1 MIEGKWRDLLFST
14 VILTGVS
21 LGLSTNHTAHA
32 AATTS
37 PQTATQTQSSD
48 DPSNISTTAPDTGKV
63 APATPNAAATPSPS
77 ADPVQDTTETA
88 TNQTEQPATN
98 EETATNAATTPATDP
113 ASADKPVSASTPTA
127 SSATATTPTTVADVQ
142 PGDDFGDTHQV
153 AVTNVKDYQAT
164 SNQAIDWHN
173 YHYIAAPGLTEDSP
187 LGYQVNKFAAT
198 YKAATGNE
206 LQVLT
211 TAATGPDGIIQL
223 NAADQNVPNDEG
235 YTIKIATDSMAI
247 NARTAQGAF
256 YALTTLSQMVQSGQ
270 ALPEGIITD
279 APEVGLREVSVD
291 CGRKYYSKQWFL
303 DLIDEMAASKA
314 NDLTMHFSD
323 IKGFMLES
331 KTHPE
336 IMSPEYLTQ
345 DEVKEIIAYAKLNF
359 ITVTPELDMPGH
371 LGQVLKVHPEF
382 KLVDKSAIPA
392 FANYLDI
399 TNPDA
404 VDFMKSLIDE
414 FTAVF
419 GDSNPYFNIGGDEF
433 LQNDFSTATMK
444 RSFPK
449 LYNYAV
455 AKYGDQANGVEA
467 FYDFLNAMDEY
478 VQSKGYATMIFHDR
492 IYRSDD
498 TSLVGLNKD
507 MVVKYWTHCRTP
519 MPTLQTIIDEGH
531 KIVNYD
537 DGYLY
542 YVLGENAG
550 YTYPQADK
558 IYNGWDNGV
567 FAGVQ
572 GDGKIDGKSF
582 TQTVDHTKL
591 TDQFLGSAI
600 SIWSDNYDAQTED
613 EVAHDF
619 AAPFRAFA
627 QKAWSVDDSIN
638 FDDFAAF
645 KVGVDATSITSADLD
660 KVAWNPAVTKTS
672 AGDGVSVE
680 ASEYYD
686 NTKQA
691 IEPAATT
698 EDSDEHK
705 PLPEGENVT
714 LGSEDVVTMPAVAS
728 LTQQGTVQVDTSSST
743 NTNRGNAQHKDTREY
758 PQTGD
763 SAERGLLVTMLGV
776 LTTLLA
782 VFGLSITRKRDA

>member
-1 MIEGKWRDLLFST
+1 MTEGKWRDLLCST

-21 LGLSTNHTAHA
+21 LGLSATHTAHA
-32 AATTS
+32 ATSASPQPATTQ
-37 PQTATQTQSSD
+37 PTDA
-48 DPSNISTTAPDTGKV
+48 PANISTAPATGKV
-63 APATPNAAATPSPS
+63 APATPTATATPLTSGEPVQATPATPTAADPAEQPAASEEAVTNAAVTPS
-77 ADPVQDTTETA
+77 ADPA
-88 TNQTEQPATN
+88 PADKTVS
-98 EETATNAATTPATDP
+98 TTTPA
-113 ASADKPVSASTPTA
+113 PT
-127 SSATATTPTTVADVQ
+127 TATTTTAPTTVPEVK

-153 AVTNVKDYQAT
+153 AVTNVQDYQAT
-164 SNQAIDWHN
+164 SNKAIDWHN
-173 YHYIAAPGLTEDSP
+173 YHYIAAAGLTKDSP
-187 LGYQVNKFAAT
+187 LGFQVNKFAAT
-198 YKAATGNE
+198 YKAATGTE

-211 TAATGPDGIIQL
+211 TVATGLAGVIQL
-223 NAADQNVPNDEG
+223 NAADQSIQNAED
-235 YTIKIATDSMAI
+235 YTITIAANSMAI

-256 YALTTLSQMVQSGQ
+256 YALTTLSQMAQSGQ

-359 ITVTPELDMPGH
+359 ITITPELDMPGH
-371 LGQVLKVHPEF
+371 LGQVLKAHPEF
-382 KLVDKSAIPA
+382 KLVAKSSVPA
-392 FANYLDI
+392 FANYLDV
-399 TNPDA
+399 TNSDA

-414 FTAVF
+414 FAGVF
-419 GDSNPYFNIGGDEF
+419 GDSSPYFNIGGDEF

-467 FYDFLNAMDEY
+467 FYDFLNEMDEY

-498 TSLVGLNKD
+498 TSLVSLNKD

-582 TQTVDHTKL
+582 AQTIDHTKL

-613 EVAHDF
+613 EVARDF

-627 QKAWSVDDSIN
+627 QKAWGVDDSIS

-645 KVGVDATSITSADLD
+645 KVRVDATAITAADLA
-660 KVAWNPAVTKTS
+660 KVAWDPAVTKTGV
-672 AGDGVSVE
+672 GDGVSVE
-680 ASEYYD
+680 AGGYYE
-686 NTKQA
+686 NTKLTDA
-691 IEPAATT
+691 PAATT
-698 EDSDEHK
+698 EDSDEQS
-705 PLPEGENVT
+705 PLPEGEDT
-714 LGSEDVVTMPAVAS
+714 MLRSGDVVTMPAVAS
-728 LTQQGTVQVDTSSST
+728 VSQRGIVKTKGSSSA
-743 NTNRGNAQHKDTREY
+743 NTDSGHKVDREY

-763 SAERGLLVTMLGV
+763 IQSQSLLISVMGTLTILLGV
-776 LTTLLA
+776 LGMGE
-782 VFGLSITRKRDA
+782 VRKHIV

>member
-1 MIEGKWRDLLFST
+1 M
-14 VILTGVS
+14 
-21 LGLSTNHTAHA
+21 
-32 AATTS
+32 
-37 PQTATQTQSSD
+37 
-48 DPSNISTTAPDTGKV
+48 
-63 APATPNAAATPSPS
+63 
-77 ADPVQDTTETA
+77 
-88 TNQTEQPATN
+88 
-98 EETATNAATTPATDP
+98 
-113 ASADKPVSASTPTA
+113 
-127 SSATATTPTTVADVQ
+127 
-142 PGDDFGDTHQV
+142 
-153 AVTNVKDYQAT
+153 
-164 SNQAIDWHN
+164 
-173 YHYIAAPGLTEDSP
+173 
-187 LGYQVNKFAAT
+187 
-198 YKAATGNE
+198 
-206 LQVLT
+206 
-211 TAATGPDGIIQL
+211 
-223 NAADQNVPNDEG
+223 
-235 YTIKIATDSMAI
+235 
-247 NARTAQGAF
+247 
-256 YALTTLSQMVQSGQ
+256 
-270 ALPEGIITD
+270 
-279 APEVGLREVSVD
+279 
-291 CGRKYYSKQWFL
+291 

-345 DEVKEIIAYAKLNF
+345 DEIKEIIAYAKLNF

-371 LGQVLKVHPEF
+371 LGQVLKAHPEF

-392 FANYLDI
+392 FANYLDV
-399 TNPDA
+399 TNPYA

-419 GDSNPYFNIGGDEF
+419 GDSSPYFNIGGDEF

-444 RSFPK
+444 HSFPK

-467 FYDFLNAMDEY
+467 FYDFLNEMDEY

-498 TSLVGLNKD
+498 SSLVGLNKD

-619 AAPFRAFA
+619 AA
-627 QKAWSVDDSIN
+627 
-638 FDDFAAF
+638 F
-645 KVGVDATSITSADLD
+645 KVMVDATSITAADLD
-660 KVAWNPAVTKTS
+660 KVAWNPAITKTS
-672 AGDGVSVE
+672 VGDGVSVE
-680 ASEYYD
+680 ASDYYD
-686 NTKQA
+686 NTKQTIA
-691 IEPAATT
+691 PAATT
-698 EDSDEHK
+698 EDSDEQK
-705 PLPEGENVT
+705 PLSEGENVT
-714 LGSEDVVTMPAVAS
+714 LGSGDVVGMPAVAS
-728 LTQQGTVQVDTSSST
+728 LAQQETVKADTSSST
-743 NTNRGNAQHKDTREY
+743 NTNRGNAQHKGTLEY

-763 SAERGLLVTMLGV
+763 SDERGFLVTILGV

-782 VFGLSITRKRDA
+782 VFGLSITRKRNV